1 MKTNT
6 NTLSFLRRQELTST
20 LSFLRKQES
29 TLFSEMTK
37 KSKNFHWFSGL
48 FLSLFIF
55 ICLPL
60 WASGDHGHGHAHEED
75 EHHDEVEKG
84 PHNGRLLADGH
95 FELELAIFEQGVP
108 PEYRVWAS
116 IDENSIPPED
126 LKLSVQL
133 TRLGGIIDQ
142 FTFIKQNDF
151 LRSQQIV
158 EEPHSFDV
166 LVKAEYNNKQYQWSF
181 PSYEGRV
188 ELSADTAKVSGITTA
203 IAGAGDIDKKI
214 TIYGKLVVAPEFQ
227 RNIKARFPGV
237 VKKINVVPGDYVNAG
252 DILLNIEANDSLSI
266 YNITAPI
273 AGKVVERNINP
284 GEITENNTLIRIVDD
299 RQMTALLHVFAKDA
313 IQIKPGQAAV
323 IQHQQQ
329 QIFSKVESILPDID
343 HSSTSLVRIAVDN
356 TQQKWLAN
364 EAVVAEVSVEKIPVE
379 LRVDNRALQT
389 FRDWQVVFI
398 KIGNTY
404 EIRPLEL
411 GRTDGKFTEVL
422 SGLKPGDEYVVENS
436 YLLKADLEKSGAAHD
451 H

>member
-1 MKTNT
+1 MKNV
-6 NTLSFLRRQELTST
+6 NY
-20 LSFLRKQES
+20 
-29 TLFSEMTK
+29 
-37 KSKNFHWFSGL
+37 FSGL
-48 FLSLFIF
+48 LLSLFIF
-55 ICLPL
+55 INLPVL
-60 WASGDHGHGHAHEED
+60 ASDDHGHHGHDEHEE
-75 EHHDEVEKG
+75 EEITKG
-84 PHNGRLLADGH
+84 SHNGRLLVDDH
-95 FELELAIFEQGVP
+95 FELELSIFEQGVP

-116 IDENSIPPED
+116 IDEKPIPPED

-133 TRLGGIIDQ
+133 TRLGGIVDQ
-142 FTFIKQNDF
+142 FTFVKQNDF

-166 LVKAEYNNKQYQWSF
+166 LVKAEYKNKQYQWSF

-188 ELSADTAKVSGITTA
+188 ELSAGTAEASGVTNA
-203 IAGAGDIDKKI
+203 IASAGDIDKKI

-227 RNIKARFPGV
+227 RNVKARFPGV
-237 VKKINVVPGDYVNAG
+237 VKKINVTPGDYVNAG
-252 DILLNIEANDSLSI
+252 DILLSIEANDSLSV

-299 RQMTALLHVFAKDA
+299 RQMKALMHVFAKDA
-313 IQIKPGQAAV
+313 IHIKAGQVAI

-329 QIFSKVESILPDID
+329 QILSKVESILPDID
-343 HSSTSLVRIAVDN
+343 HSSTSLVRIALDN
-356 TQQKWLAN
+356 QQQQTLAN

-379 LRVDNRALQT
+379 LLVDNRALQT

-398 KIGNTY
+398 KVGNTY

-422 SGLKPGDEYVVENS
+422 SGLNQGDVYVVENS
-436 YLLKADLEKSGAAHD
+436 YLLKADLEKSGASHD

>member
-1 MKTNT
+1 MKNV
-6 NTLSFLRRQELTST
+6 NY
-20 LSFLRKQES
+20 
-29 TLFSEMTK
+29 
-37 KSKNFHWFSGL
+37 FSGL
-48 FLSLFIF
+48 LLSLLIF
-55 ICLPL
+55 INLPVL
-60 WASGDHGHGHAHEED
+60 ASDDHDHHGHDEHEE
-75 EHHDEVEKG
+75 EEITKG
-84 PHNGRLLADGH
+84 SHNGRLLVDDH
-95 FELELAIFEQGVP
+95 FELELSIFEQGVP

-116 IDENSIPPED
+116 MDEKPIPPDE

-133 TRLGGIIDQ
+133 TRLGGVVDQ
-142 FTFIKQNDF
+142 FTFVKQDDF

-166 LVKAEYNNKQYQWSF
+166 LVKAEYKNKQYQWSF

-188 ELSADTAKVSGITTA
+188 ELSADTAKASGVTTA

-214 TIYGKLVVAPEFQ
+214 TLYGKLVVAPEFQ

-252 DILLNIEANDSLSI
+252 DILLSIEANDSLSI
-266 YNITAPI
+266 YNITSPI
-273 AGKVVERNINP
+273 AGTVVERNINP

-299 RQMTALLHVFAKDA
+299 RQMTALMHVFAKDA
-313 IQIKPGQAAV
+313 IHIKAGQVAI

-329 QIFSKVESILPDID
+329 QILSKVESILPDID
-343 HSSTSLVRIAVDN
+343 HSSTSLVRIALDN
-356 TQQKWLAN
+356 QQQQTLAN
-364 EAVVAEVSVEKIPVE
+364 EAVVAEVSVEKIPVA
-379 LRVDNRALQT
+379 LLVDNRALQT

-398 KIGNTY
+398 KVGNTY

-422 SGLKPGDEYVVENS
+422 SGFNQGDVYVVENS
-436 YLLKADLEKSGAAHD
+436 YLLKADLEKSGASHD